1 MRLCYHVSIPLPGFI
16 NLKGGYLVVIDADC
30 PVSIP
35 LPGFINLKG
44 FYKIGIAKDNEY
56 VSIPLPGFINL
67 KE

>member
-1 MRLCYHVSIPLPGFI
+1 M
-16 NLKGGYLVVIDADC
+16 KGGYLVVIDADC